1 MSYWLRKIRVFYQ
14 NGDLSSYLQEI
25 QEALRKSIFEE
36 PENYLLNV
44 NEEEYTEYKVNEYR
58 IEPLSIKYEQA
69 YAEHNEELI
78 PAELFPRDFLYMR
91 VNLILQWSSISIYQL
106 SPPVYN

>member
-78 PAELFPRDFLYMR
+78 PAELFPRDFFVYAGKSYPTM
-91 VNLILQWSSISIYQL
+91 VIYFHI
-106 SPPVYN
+106 PVVTAGV